1 MAASGGHPP
10 DFVDPDIRR
19 NRSDRVL
26 IVRVIEPPLLDR
38 QSGDMK
44 ILILD
49 DHPLLRQGLAM
60 LLAGSGDTVLEA
72 GTVEQ
77 ATDLIDAHPDLE
89 LVVLDLFLPGEV
101 GWTLITTIGE
111 THPGLPI
118 VVLSSSE
125 NPKDVRRA
133 LQLGALGYIPKSAG
147 PHTFLSAIRLVLS
160 GELYVPPLL
169 LDATMSPPAPSP
181 ASTPRT
187 ATGLTDR
194 QTDIL
199 RLLAEGIPNKVIARQ
214 LDLSEKTVKA
224 HVTAIFRALDVVNRT
239 QAANA
244 GRAAGLI

>member
-1 MAASGGHPP
+1 
-10 DFVDPDIRR
+10 
-19 NRSDRVL
+19 
-26 IVRVIEPPLLDR
+26 
-38 QSGDMK
+38 MK

>member
-1 MAASGGHPP
+1 
-10 DFVDPDIRR
+10 
-19 NRSDRVL
+19 
-26 IVRVIEPPLLDR
+26 
-38 QSGDMK
+38 MK

-60 LLAGSGDTVLEA
+60 LLAGTGDAVLEA
-72 GTVEQ
+72 GTVDE
-77 ATDLIDAHPDLE
+77 AKALIDSHPDLD
-89 LVVLDLFLPGEV
+89 LVVLDLFFPGEV
-101 GWTLITTIGE
+101 GWTLITSIGD

-147 PHTFLSAIRLVLS
+147 PQTFLSAIRLVLA

-169 LDATMSPPAPSP
+169 VAATMSARTPQPSSPP
-181 ASTPRT
+181 RI

-194 QTDIL
+194 QTDVL
-199 RLLAEGIPNKVIARQ
+199 RLLAEGIPNKVIARR

-224 HVTAIFRALDVVNRT
+224 HVSAIFRALDVVNRT

-244 GRAAGLI
+244 GRTAGLI